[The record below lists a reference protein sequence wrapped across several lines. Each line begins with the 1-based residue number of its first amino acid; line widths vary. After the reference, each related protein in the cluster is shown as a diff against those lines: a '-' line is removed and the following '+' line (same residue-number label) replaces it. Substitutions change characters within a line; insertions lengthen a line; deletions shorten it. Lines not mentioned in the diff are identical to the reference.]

1 MTIECKKGRSPSKEK
16 ALTQAKTNDAH
27 YHQRTFFPNRNFS
40 ISVVYLF
47 DPQRKQ
53 HNMEKKEFCF
63 IIYTRIFPPRC
74 TITFSIFFST
84 VNEIIFSFL
93 LLFLLIL
100 FLQKYIKRCLFFSF
114 RWNYEFFVWMDK
126 ELKKHSFNLIF

>member
-1 MTIECKKGRSPSKEK
+1 MQKRQIPFERKGLDSSQDKWCSLPSK
-16 ALTQAKTNDAH
+16 N
-27 YHQRTFFPNRNFS
+27 FFPKQNFS
-40 ISVVYLF
+40 ISVYLF